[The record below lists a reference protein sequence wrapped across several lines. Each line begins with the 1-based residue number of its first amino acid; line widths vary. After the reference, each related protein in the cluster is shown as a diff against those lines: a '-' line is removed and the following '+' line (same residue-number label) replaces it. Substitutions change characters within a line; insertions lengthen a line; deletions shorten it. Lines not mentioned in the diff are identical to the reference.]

1 MNNIKFI
8 EFIISNTILTGNR
21 YIKLSNNLFISKGG
35 YCLKLLKLNKKKTQF
50 KLLDNSPQ
58 MMWSV
63 LIAFELKDKNI
74 IVGGKKQI
82 MILKIVNRSFEL
94 VQTINGEWGELLDLI
109 QVENEKIIISSVDF
123 LLILGKINNEY
134 QIINKIDNISRWY
147 NEIKYLSENKF
158 LLGEFLNQT
167 KLTVFDLTTDVRNK
181 RKLKCC
187 YNFVKE
193 SFNKK
198 LIFNLHN
205 KYIAIQSK
213 KTIYILDIKIEEF
226 IFAIELE
233 NNIVDC
239 HHFQDDYY
247 LFAFENKEIG
257 LISLK
262 NEFIIEETKEIK
274 NPFHFINI
282 DKNEFIIFCLE

>member
-1 MNNIKFI
+1 MNNIKFK
-8 EFIISNTILTGNR
+8 EFIISNTILEGNR
-21 YIKLSNNLFISKGG
+21 YIKLTNNLFIAKGG

-58 MMWSV
+58 MMWSISIT
-63 LIAFELKDKNI
+63 LELKDKNI
-74 IVGGKKQI
+74 IAGGKKQI
-82 MILKIVNRSFEL
+82 MILKIVNRSFVL
-94 VQTINGEWGELLDLI
+94 VQTINGEWGELLDVI
-109 QVENEKIIISSVDF
+109 QCENEKIIISSVDF
-123 LLILGKINNEY
+123 LLILGKSNNEF
-134 QIINKIDNISRWY
+134 QIINKINNISRWY
-147 NEIKYLSENKF
+147 NEIKYLSGNKF
-158 LLGEFLNQT
+158 ILGEFLNQT
-167 KLTVFDLTTDVRNK
+167 KLTVFDLATDVINK
-181 RKLKCC
+181 RNLKCC

-193 SFNKK
+193 SFKSK
-198 LIFNLHN
+198 MMFNLYN

-213 KTIYILDIKIEEF
+213 KIIYILNIKIEEF

-239 HHFQDDYY
+239 VHFQDDYY
-247 LFAFENKEIG
+247 LFAFENNEIG